1 MKLLNTSFDKNEC
14 KLYFEYTSDIDLP
27 DSSIVVSDLHLDCPY
42 FEWENILFSR
52 GFNCWIA
59 PFNSKLQN
67 IISQN
72 NKFPGFCV
80 KVYGPNKRLLQVDK
94 FVMNDVDPLIKRPY
108 NTPTHDA
115 VGPSYVDFFFGD
127 LCEGIDTTGVVIDA
141 GANVGFFT
149 LFAKENGATRVYSIE
164 PDPLP
169 YNFLESNY
177 KHDHSV
183 ITINKVL
190 SHKNEPVD
198 FNIVLV
204 NSVGSVMSEHRM
216 KDDNVFSTK
225 IDSISLHNILNL
237 EPTINLLKLDIE
249 GAEYDVLDNLDSS
262 YFKNINQLFIEFH
275 KDPKPIFNRL
285 VNEGYQV
292 EYRHSNENDIAG
304 FIYAK
309 RI

>member
-1 MKLLNTSFDKNEC
+1 MKLLNISFDKNEC
-14 KLYFEYTSDIDLP
+14 KLYLECNTDIKINNC
-27 DSSIVVSDLHLDCPY
+27 SIVVSDLHLDCAY
-42 FEWENILFSR
+42 YTWDNLTISSA
-52 GFNCWIA
+52 FNCWVV
-59 PFNSKLQN
+59 PLGTKLVN
-67 IISQN
+67 IILQN
-72 NKFPGFCV
+72 NKFPGFYV

-94 FVMNDVDPLIKRPY
+94 FVMNDVDPLIKKLY
-108 NTPTHDA
+108 NTPTHDD
-115 VGPSYVDFFFGD
+115 VGPSYIDFFFGD
-127 LCEGIDTTGVVIDA
+127 LCEGMDTKGVVIDA

-149 LFAKENGATRVYSIE
+149 LFAKENGAARVYSIE

-169 YNFLESNY
+169 YSFLESNY
-177 KHDHSV
+177 KHDSSV

-198 FNIVLV
+198 FNIVLI
-204 NSVGSVMSEHRM
+204 NSVGSVMSEHRI

-225 IDSISLHNILNL
+225 IDSISLHNILNI

-249 GAEYDVLDNLDSS
+249 GAEYDVLDNLDSK
-262 YFKNINQLFIEFH
+262 YFKNINQFFIEFH
-275 KDPKPIFNRL
+275 KNPRPIFNRL

-309 RI
+309 KI

>member
-1 MKLLNTSFDKNEC
+1 
-14 KLYFEYTSDIDLP
+14 
-27 DSSIVVSDLHLDCPY
+27 
-42 FEWENILFSR
+42 
-52 GFNCWIA
+52 
-59 PFNSKLQN
+59 
-67 IISQN
+67 
-72 NKFPGFCV
+72 
-80 KVYGPNKRLLQVDK
+80 
-94 FVMNDVDPLIKRPY
+94 MNDVAPLIKRPY
-108 NTPTHDA
+108 NTPTHDD
-115 VGPSYVDFFFGD
+115 VGPSYIDFFFGD
-127 LCEGIDTTGVVIDA
+127 LCKEMDATGVVIDA

-169 YNFLESNY
+169 YTFLESNY
-177 KHDHSV
+177 KHDPSV

-198 FNIVLV
+198 FNIVLI
-204 NSVGSVMSEHRM
+204 NSVGSVMSEYRI
-216 KDDNVFSTK
+216 KDDNVFSAK
-225 IDSISLHNILNL
+225 IDSISLHNILNI

-262 YFKNINQLFIEFH
+262 YFKNINQFFIEFH

-309 RI
+309 KI

>member
-1 MKLLNTSFDKNEC
+1 MKIFNISFDKKEC
-14 KLYFEYTSDIDLP
+14 KFHLEGTNHTTIEKCSVVISDI
-27 DSSIVVSDLHLDCPY
+27 HLDCAY
-42 FEWENILFSR
+42 YTWNDVVISDNFY
-52 GFNCWIA
+52 CWIV
-59 PFNSKLQN
+59 PLNPKLID

-72 NKFPGFCV
+72 KNFPGFCV
-80 KVYGPNKRLLQVDK
+80 KIYGPNKRLLQVEK
-94 FVMNDVDPLIKRPY
+94 FYLNNVPPLVKKPY
-108 NTPTHDA
+108 STPTHDD
-115 VGPSYVDFFFGD
+115 VGPSYIDFFFGD
-127 LCEGIDTTGVVIDA
+127 LCSGIDTTGVVIDA

-149 LFAKENGATRVYSIE
+149 LFAKENKAKRVYSIE

-169 YNFLESNY
+169 YNFLEFNF
-177 KHDHSV
+177 KHDSSV

-204 NSVGSVMSEHRM
+204 NSVGSVMSEHRI
-216 KDDNVFSTK
+216 KDDNVISTT

-249 GAEYDVLDNLDSS
+249 GAEYDVLDNLDSK
-262 YFKNINQLFIEFH
+262 YFKNINQFFIEFH

-285 VNEGYQV
+285 VEEGYEV